1 MKIYRKIFG
10 LLVDGNPNMKIPQ
23 NQEKRFDLPKV
34 SQTEMGTKGLLTLNR
49 ESRFGFVG
57 TYLS

>member
-23 NQEKRFDLPKV
+23 NQEK